1 VTEETALYT
10 VPKTNGDAPLPRRA
24 GSRTMLPPTWVSR
37 TLRVEYVG
45 AAGEARQTSAT
56 LLDWCPLGIIVNA
69 HGAKTIIPYER
80 LGVVELVDD

>member
-24 GSRTMLPPTWVSR
+24 GSRTMLPSTWISR
-37 TLRVEYVG
+37 TLRVECVG
-45 AAGEARQTSAT
+45 AAGEARETSAT

-69 HGAKTIIPYER
+69 YGAKTIIPWER
-80 LGVVELVDD
+80 IGIAELVED